1 MELDNLK
8 ELWSHLDR
16 QSDQLKDDEQIQL
29 MLQKKSRSPIAK
41 MKRNL
46 FVELITVLVL
56 YSAIIWYFLAT
67 SLGGYREIALLLFT
81 VGLLFLFYYYQK
93 NKLLDKMQCVTCE
106 VRSNLQQQLNT
117 LSKYVRF
124 YFLGGIVLTPLTY
137 FVTGFIVLVKYPG
150 RNIPSAF
157 MQSGGFIIFISIGIV
172 VTVANY
178 FINKWYIRRLYGQHI
193 ARLKELLLQMEET
206 EQSL

>member
-56 YSAIIWYFLAT
+56 YSDIIWYFFAT

-81 VGLLFLFYYYQK
+81 V
-93 NKLLDKMQCVTCE
+93 
-106 VRSNLQQQLNT
+106 
-117 LSKYVRF
+117 
-124 YFLGGIVLTPLTY
+124 
-137 FVTGFIVLVKYPG
+137 
-150 RNIPSAF
+150 
-157 MQSGGFIIFISIGIV
+157 
-172 VTVANY
+172 
-178 FINKWYIRRLYGQHI
+178 
-193 ARLKELLLQMEET
+193 
-206 EQSL
+206 

>member
-157 MQSGGFIIFISIGIV
+157 MQSGGFIIFISIGI
-172 VTVANY
+172 
-178 FINKWYIRRLYGQHI
+178 R
-193 ARLKELLLQMEET
+193 
-206 EQSL
+206 